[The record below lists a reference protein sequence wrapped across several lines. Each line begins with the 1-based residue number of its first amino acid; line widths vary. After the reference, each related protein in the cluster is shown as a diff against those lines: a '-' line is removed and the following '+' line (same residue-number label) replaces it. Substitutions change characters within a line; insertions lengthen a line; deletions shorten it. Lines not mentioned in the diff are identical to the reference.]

1 MSTCYIC
8 RKAAADMHEH
18 PCYECEQPVHHD
30 VAVQHPAC
38 KRFFHFNCLQVHYLM
53 PSRPCRVA

>member
-1 MSTCYIC
+1 
-8 RKAAADMHEH
+8 MHEH